1 MDEVALLILFNH
13 NYESNFGKLEAIY
26 GSRFKNIFFIMPFYQ
41 GDRKDVITVYENS
54 YYFHGYIAKALEKIK
69 DRKYAHYI
77 VIGDDLLLNPGI
89 NEKNYKD
96 YFNIDNESA
105 FIPRLY
111 LLNDLKN
118 NAFAPLAPYWEWN
131 YNALDFKIE
140 QAGLE
145 IKKLLPSFEEALK
158 LLKRHNLSFSPKMPM
173 KMFYNINVLKNIV
186 KNKGRRGTLI
196 GGVKSLR
203 YINKELPYPMVGA
216 YSDIV
221 VVPNKSVAR
230 FISYCG
236 IFASMRLFVEIGLPT
251 ALCFSV
257 DKIIQEK
264 DMDYRGELY
273 WEGDIIEF
281 EKKHRKS
288 LNTLITNFPAKTLV
302 IHPVKFSKWN

>member
-118 NAFAPLAPYWEWN
+118 NAFGPLAPYWQWN
-131 YNALDFKIE
+131 FNALNFKID
-140 QAGLE
+140 QPGLE
-145 IKKLLPSFEEALK
+145 VGKFLPTYNNAVSLIARHGFQFSSKMPFQMYFNRRIA
-158 LLKRHNLSFSPKMPM
+158 KRIMKHFGMKGTLRETVKNLSF
-173 KMFYNINVLKNIV
+173 LKKQI
-186 KNKGRRGTLI
+186 
-196 GGVKSLR
+196 
-203 YINKELPYPMVGA
+203 PYPMVGA

-221 VVPNKSVAR
+221 VVPHSGVDS

-236 IFASMRLFVEIGLPT
+236 IFASLRLFVEIALPT
-251 ALCFSV
+251 ALCFSIS
-257 DKIIQEK
+257 KIVQEK
-264 DMDYRGELY
+264 DSRYKSEVY
-273 WEGDIIEF
+273 WEEKVKEF
-281 EKKHRKS
+281 EDNYACS
-288 LNTLITNFPAKTLV
+288 LSRLVENFPKTSLF
-302 IHPVKFSKWN
+302 IHPVKFSKWK